1 MTKFLS
7 LFVPGAVTGALY
19 AIIGVGLILG
29 YQSAGIF
36 NFGYGAIAF
45 AAAYLYYQLN
55 TGQHLSIV
63 WSALIT
69 VLVFAPLMGLL
80 LERVLLRRL
89 ANAPVYARIVGTIGL
104 VVALPNLALW
114 IVSLI
119 NFAGGSL
126 PTNESVT
133 TAPGLGPT
141 PATYFHLLTGVVID
155 SDQIAILAAAVVSA
169 AGLWFLLRH
178 TRLGLAMRANVDR
191 PELAQLRGISPARV
205 SRVAWVLISMLAGL
219 VGVLIVPLFG
229 LDPNTFTLV
238 VLGSIAAMVFGGL
251 RSLPLVFFGGLLLGV
266 VQNMVA
272 GYANSFLPPSVAQL
286 SGLLASVP
294 FVLAVVGLIIL
305 DSMTRRR
312 TRNPISEDPQPDH
325 RDGLS
330 VFRRR
335 LPWVLVAAII
345 IFYTLFLANS
355 YWASLLAQGL
365 VFSIIFLSFVV
376 ATGMGGMVSL
386 CQATFVTAGGFICGW
401 LVTHRFHDSL
411 PGLMSHGHLNF
422 GIAMMVAAIG
432 TAVVGMGFA
441 FVVRRLGTL
450 LLALATLA
458 LGFTC
463 ELIFFNINAVSGGS
477 TGYAVNPPS
486 IGSFLNFASPR
497 ALTLLLLGIFGI
509 VTLLISNVRRSASGR
524 AIFAARSTEIGA
536 QSAGISPDRIRV
548 LMFAFSAAIA
558 GVGGALFTLTSNPFG
573 NTTAPTEV
581 GLFWLVVAV
590 TFGIRRPGGALLA
603 GLFFSLGTS
612 LFGRFFNWN
621 DTIHSATQSPYF
633 LPILTGIGAISLAR
647 EPDGILAAGAKSL
660 AKVQGWWSARGLDQT
675 ESVAGPLDRA
685 DDMTATPDSAVETA
699 PTVAATPR
707 HDSPSGQSHDDRP
720 LVLSFDNVTAG
731 YGAVEVLHG
740 TNFEVREGS
749 IVALLGANGAG
760 KTTLCRTATGFVR
773 PSKGRI
779 LHRGRDITN
788 TPIHQRALDGMLS
801 TPEGRGVF
809 PGLSVEEN
817 LSVWLP
823 TADLRSRAFEHFPV
837 LGERRKQ
844 LAGLLSGGEQ
854 QMLSLVPALV
864 RPPDL
869 FIADEPTLGL
879 APLAAEAVCETLDEL
894 RTAGVTVLLVEEK
907 ASEVLA
913 LADTVAF
920 MTLGRINWTG
930 PRSEVDI
937 EQLASAYLG
946 ANEATL

>member
-7 LFVPGAVTGALY
+7 LLVPGAVTGALY

-29 YQSAGIF
+29 YQTAGIF

-55 TGQHLSIV
+55 TGQHLPIA
-63 WSALIT
+63 WSAAIT

-119 NFAGGSL
+119 NTAGGTL

-141 PATYFHLLTGVVID
+141 PATYFHPLAGVVIN
-155 SDQIAILAAAVVSA
+155 SDQIAILAAAIVSA
-169 AGLWFLLRH
+169 GGLWFLLRH
-178 TRLGLAMRANVDR
+178 TRLGLSMRANVDR

-205 SRVAWVLISMLAGL
+205 SRVAWLLISVLAGL

-238 VLGSIAAMVFGGL
+238 VLGSIAAVVFGGL

-266 VQNMVA
+266 IQNMVA

-286 SGLLASVP
+286 SGLLSSVP

-305 DSMTRRR
+305 DTITRRR

-325 RDGLS
+325 RAGLS
-330 VFRRR
+330 ALRRR
-335 LPWVLVAAII
+335 LPWIIFSAAL
-345 IFYTLFLANS
+345 IFYTLVLANS
-355 YWASLLAQGL
+355 YWATLLTQGL

-376 ATGMGGMVSL
+376 ATGLGGMVSL

-401 LVTHRFHDSL
+401 LVTHRFHENV

-422 GIAMMVAAIG
+422 GIATLVAALG
-432 TAVVGMGFA
+432 TAVIGTGFA

-458 LGFTC
+458 LGFVC
-463 ELIFFNINAVSGGS
+463 ELVFFNINAISGGS
-477 TGYAVNPPS
+477 TGYAVTAPS
-486 IGSFLNFASPR
+486 IGSFLDFASPR
-497 ALTLLLLGIFGI
+497 AMTILLLAIFGLI
-509 VTLLISNVRRSASGR
+509 TLLIYNIGRSASGR
-524 AIFAARSTEIGA
+524 SIFAARSTEIGA
-536 QSAGISPDRIRV
+536 RSAGLSPDRIRV

-573 NTTAPTEV
+573 NTTAPTEA
-581 GLFWLVVAV
+581 GIFWLAVAV

-603 GLFFSLGTS
+603 GIFFALGTS
-612 LFGRFFNWN
+612 LFGRFLDWN

-633 LPILTGIGAISLAR
+633 LPILFGIGAVGLAR
-647 EPDGILAAGAKSL
+647 EPDGILAQGARAGAVL
-660 AKVQGWWSARGLDQT
+660 RAWWSAK
-675 ESVAGPLDRA
+675 
-685 DDMTATPDSAVETA
+685 TAVDVEGAAAPALTTGDFTSTPDRRETPTSVVRTPA
-699 PTVAATPR
+699 PSVPTIN
-707 HDSPSGQSHDDRP
+707 DSPV
-720 LVLSFDNVTAG
+720 VLSFENVTAG

-760 KTTLCRTATGFVR
+760 KTTLCRAATGFVH

-779 LHRGRDITN
+779 LHREKDITAM
-788 TPIHQRALDGMLS
+788 PPHQRAIGGMLAS
-801 TPEGRGVF
+801 PENRGVF

-817 LSVWLP
+817 LAVWLP
-823 TADLRSRAFEHFPV
+823 TEDLRTRAFDHFPV
-837 LGERRKQ
+837 LGDRRKQ
-844 LAGLLSGGEQ
+844 IAGLLSGGEQ
-854 QMLSLVPALV
+854 QMLSLASALV

-879 APLAAEAVCETLDEL
+879 APLAAEAVCTTLDEL

-907 ASEVLA
+907 ATDVLA

-920 MTLGRINWTG
+920 MTLGKITWSG
-930 PRSEVDI
+930 PRSEVDV
-937 EQLASAYLG
+937 EQLTSAYLG
-946 ANEATL
+946 AEESTR